1 MKPKFNLPI
10 SIIERDKDV
19 VFINPGGNIKE
30 IPYSEFGGLWRWKEV
45 QEPSEPSN
53 TIFKYT
59 ELGTLRPIWITKSV
73 YNDREKY
80 LKISKKKDF
89 FTKNIILY
97 DINTVKK
104 HSTEGEIKI
113 LCFDF
118 EMGSESGGFPNAEND
133 PIIAFGLFMLG
144 DNYLDPLNNDIIIEI
159 DRKNEKKL
167 LEKFIDYIVDL
178 DPDITAGYFSSSFDI
193 PYFLTRC
200 KKLGINVDRLHRLK
214 PEKSMMNNFFEVNGF
229 EVLTGPASSLGY
241 GRVHYDIY
249 KNDVMKDTTLKT
261 KNKRLKTV
269 ADAYK
274 LKHIHDLSDD
284 EKGGLLTIKEST
296 LRSYL
301 VSDLRCTGHLANY
314 YITMTLGLAN
324 TLEWP
329 LDRTIYRTSGK
340 LADMYGGKM
349 AFLRGFISLRNSAM
363 KFPELVELIKASGG
377 KFEGAYNWA
386 CPPIIVEDI
395 QKIDF
400 TSEYPSIMR
409 QFNLSSDTTQLLD
422 IVPIEDNKNVIDYAN
437 IGKDF
442 SIGFEDFKDYSIYS
456 IPDNKLKKRIIIK
469 VFKEEGYTTQFIKDF
484 MKQRSEIKKELK
496 KIKDYESFEYKSLDS
511 RQNAL
516 KIILNSNYGAYGSPV
531 FENCSYIVGIMVT
544 AMGREFALSLHK
556 QFHDYVLEVDTDGII
571 VRTKELNHT
580 QFNDYI
586 HKIVREKFKK
596 TEMIMNLEDEYKMDE
611 KIGILIS
618 KKKNYAL
625 YKDNEVKLVGAS
637 FTSSGYPKFFEEN
650 TKLLIKEMFQ
660 NIDNRSQ
667 MLSIF
672 NERKDQFI
680 KQLYQKNEKELV
692 MSYAIKKTKDDFKS
706 AGKPSF
712 RIEQIQEIYLNNHK
726 LMKIQ
731 IEKFLEKHIETLP
744 KEIRSDILSR
754 YKSTKSKITNN
765 FFTDYFKFS
774 LYALENI
781 GHHSYN
787 QSIKLMDLYY
797 EKNGSYPM
805 IGESIEWYYRNN
817 TQGIDLFANFRSR
830 SDIDFKS
837 YITKLDTIFG
847 YIEETLPKEEEYS
860 FI

>member
-10 SIIERDKDV
+10 TIIERDTDV
-19 VFINPGGNIKE
+19 VFINPGGVVKE

-45 QEPSEPSN
+45 QEPTTPDP
-53 TIFKYT
+53 TVFKFT
-59 ELGTLRPIWITKSV
+59 ELGTLKPIWITKSI
-73 YNDREKY
+73 YNNREKY

-104 HSTEGEIKI
+104 HSQEGEVKI

-118 EMGSESGGFPNAEND
+118 EMGSESGGFPNAEHD

-144 DNYLDPLNNDIIIEI
+144 DNYLDPKDNDIIIEI

-167 LEKFIDYIVDL
+167 LEKFIDYIVNL

-193 PYFLTRC
+193 PYFLKRC
-200 KKLGINVDRLHRLK
+200 QKLGINVDRLHRLK
-214 PEKSMMNNFFEVNGF
+214 PDKSIMQNFFQVDGF
-229 EVLTGPASSLGY
+229 EVLTGPASSLGF
-241 GRVHYDIY
+241 GRIHYDIY

-269 ADAYK
+269 AEAYK
-274 LKHIHDLSDD
+274 LKYIHDLSD
-284 EKGGLLTIKEST
+284 EQKGGLLTIVESE

-301 VSDLRCTGHLANY
+301 VSDLRCTGHLATY

-349 AFLRGFISLRNSAM
+349 AFKRGFISLRNSEM
-363 KFPELVELIKASGG
+363 KFPELVQLIKNAGG

-386 CPPIIVEDI
+386 CPPVIVEDI

-409 QFNLSSDTTQLLD
+409 QFNLSSDTTQLID
-422 IVPIEDNKNVIDYAN
+422 IVPIEDNKDVIDYAG

-442 SIGFEDFKDYSIYS
+442 SIGFTDFEDHSIYTV
-456 IPDNKLKKRIIIK
+456 PDNKLKKRIVIK

-484 MKQRSEIKKELK
+484 MQQRSEIKKDLK
-496 KIKDYESFEYKSLDS
+496 KIKDYESYEYKSLDS

-556 QFHDYVLEVDTDGII
+556 KFHDYVLEVDTDGII
-571 VRTKELNHT
+571 VRGKDLNHT
-580 QFNDYI
+580 QFNTYI
-586 HKIVREKFKK
+586 HNIVKDKFKK
-596 TEMIMNLEDEYKMDE
+596 TEMIMNLEDEYKLDE

-625 YKDNEVKLVGAS
+625 YKDNTVKLVGAS
-637 FTSSGYPKFFEEN
+637 FTSSGYPKFFEDY
-650 TKLLIKEMFQ
+650 TKSLIKDMFE
-660 NIDNRSQ
+660 NINNVSNMR
-667 MLSIF
+667 SIF
-672 NERKDQFI
+672 QTKKEAFI
-680 KQLYQKNEKELV
+680 KELYNKPEKELV
-692 MSYAIKKTKDDFKS
+692 MSYAIKKTKEDFKS

-712 RIEQIQEIYLNNHK
+712 RLEQIQEMYLKNPKRMK
-726 LMKIQ
+726 LES
-731 IEKFLEKHIETLP
+731 EKFIEKHIDTLP
-744 KEIRSDILSR
+744 KEVKESISSK
-754 YKSTKSKITNN
+754 YKTIKNKVTNN
-765 FFTDYFKFS
+765 FFTDYYKFS
-774 LYALENI
+774 LYALDNI

-787 QSIKLMDLYY
+787 QSIKLMDMYY
-797 EKNGSYPM
+797 EKNGLFPM

-817 TQGIDLFANFRSR
+817 TQGIDLFTNFRSR

-847 YIEETLPKEEEYS
+847 YIEETLPKEEEFS